1 MFILPPLSKSS
12 LTIFSW
18 PLWLATC
25 KQETSFSTSSTYT
38 KIGYSNLHAGRRSWF
53 FFESECK
60 SKKKKNH
67 NFFFFLKLDITLF
80 NLSWL
85 NEDRSRKCIYT
96 IIKLCSYSEF
106 LKSYLFPNLKKKCT
120 FSSMIQW
127 KLLHKLQT
135 LSLLLLSIS
144 LTISRFPLEA
154 AFTIEVIGG
163 RHSACLGCVRS
174 NTVNVRYRIKTP
186 GIKMVKQK

>member
-1 MFILPPLSKSS
+1 MQVEGAD
-12 LTIFSW
+12 FSW
-18 PLWLATC
+18 SQNA
-25 KQETSFSTSSTYT
+25 K
-38 KIGYSNLHAGRRSWF
+38 A
-53 FFESECK
+53 
-60 SKKKKNH
+60 KKKKNH
-67 NFFFFLKLDITLF
+67 NFFFLFFFLKLDITLF

-96 IIKLCSYSEF
+96 SIKLCNYSEF

-163 RHSACLGCVRS
+163 RYSACLGCVRS

>member
-25 KQETSFSTSSTYT
+25 KQEAPFSTSSTYT

-60 SKKKKNH
+60 SKKKNH

-85 NEDRSRKCIYT
+85 NEERFRKCIYT
-96 IIKLCSYSEF
+96 SIKLCSYSEF
-106 LKSYLFPNLKKKCT
+106 LKSYLFRIFKKNVL
-120 FSSMIQW
+120 FLQWSSENYFISYKPYLCCCSVFLW
-127 KLLHKLQT
+127 
-135 LSLLLLSIS
+135 LSLGFLWRLPS
-144 LTISRFPLEA
+144 
-154 AFTIEVIGG
+154 
-163 RHSACLGCVRS
+163 
-174 NTVNVRYRIKTP
+174 
-186 GIKMVKQK
+186 Q

>member
-25 KQETSFSTSSTYT
+25 KQETPFSTSSTYT

-67 NFFFFLKLDITLF
+67 NFFFLFFLKLDITLF

-85 NEDRSRKCIYT
+85 NEVRSRKCIYT
-96 IIKLCSYSEF
+96 SIKLCSYYEF

-127 KLLHKLQT
+127 KLLLKLTNLIFVVVQYFFDY
-135 LSLLLLSIS
+135 LYV
-144 LTISRFPLEA
+144 
-154 AFTIEVIGG
+154 AFGG
-163 RHSACLGCVRS
+163 CLHNRS
-174 NTVNVRYRIKTP
+174 YRRKKLCLF
-186 GIKMVKQK
+186 GLC